1 MKYTL
6 RAAIAALSIGSI
18 PPAMAGEA
26 GSSNPNTV
34 FTEIPGVIAH
44 APAQTAPGLDTVQQR
59 HSVQSGHGGWL
70 FPPIGNY
77 LNQRA
82 G

>member
-1 MKYTL
+1 MNYTL
-6 RAAIAALSIGSI
+6 RAAIAALSIASI
-18 PPAMAGEA
+18 PPAMAGQD
-26 GSSNPNTV
+26 GPNPNTV

-44 APAQTAPGLDTVQQR
+44 APDQTTPAADTAQ
-59 HSVQSGHGGWL
+59 QSQSTQIGHGEWL